1 MTIIQPNK
9 YRDIRRLILALGSIL
24 IATFTIVVFDYI
36 ETVNLRHE
44 LSNRNESLEEMKV
57 KNAEL
62 KNQFYS
68 LVDAANLE
76 KLAAEKGFVLDRNPQ
91 WALESPF

>member
-24 IATFTIVVFDYI
+24 VATFTIVVFDYI

-91 WALESPF
+91 WALDSPF

>member
-1 MTIIQPNK
+1 MTIVQPNK

-24 IATFTIVVFDYI
+24 VATFTIVVFDYI

-62 KNQFYS
+62 KNQFYN
-68 LVDAANLE
+68 LVDASNLE
-76 KLAAEKGFVLDRNPQ
+76 KLAAEKGFVQDRNPQ